1 MQHFAKQTLH
11 TLFYSLLF
19 IQLSVSSRA
28 ANISFKKPLYNGDM
42 NTEHDSVLQ
51 YPWDTV
57 GKT

>member
-1 MQHFAKQTLH
+1 MQQFAKQTLH

-19 IQLSVSSRA
+19 IQLSVSCSA
-28 ANISFKKPLYNGDM
+28 VNISFGKPPYNGDM